1 MIEAHLS
8 EPDPAEDPLGDA
20 HGAEALAAAAEA
32 YRPRLLA
39 AAERILRDPGEA
51 EDAVQDAL
59 VAALR
64 AMGRFRGEAQPSSW
78 LYRITVN
85 CALMRLR
92 VRRRRPTTSFDD
104 LPFPLAESVASEEPG
119 PDEQLLLRERLL
131 EMGASL
137 ARLSEVQREAILLRG
152 VHDLS
157 VSEVAGRIGRSAAA
171 AKMLLHRARESMRS
185 DPRAA

>member
-1 MIEAHLS
+1 MDEAQLS
-8 EPDPAEDPLGDA
+8 DFTDSAAWTD
-20 HGAEALAAAAEA
+20 ALAAAAEA

-39 AAERILRDPGEA
+39 AAERILRDPGDA

-64 AMGRFRGEAQPSSW
+64 SQGRFRGEARPSSW
-78 LYRITVN
+78 LYRITIN

-92 VRRRRPTTSFDD
+92 QRRRRPAVGFDD
-104 LPFPLAESVASEEPG
+104 LPLAASELAGDEPT
-119 PDEQLLLRERLL
+119 PDERFLLRERL
-131 EMGASL
+131 EETGARL
-137 ARLSEVQREAILLRG
+137 ARLSPVQREAVLLRG
-152 VHDLS
+152 VHELS
-157 VSEVAGRIGRSAAA
+157 VAEVAGRIGRSAAA